1 MQPIRL
7 RDEMMDSERR
17 RTVPR
22 TQANEDGRIQILRP
36 LLPDA
41 GRLLSY
47 LRRIDTNRTYTN
59 WGPLASELEDRL
71 AAHFGIE
78 PGAVTSAASGTSAL
92 VGAILGT
99 AGRARP
105 DRSVAIVPSFTF
117 VATALAVEQCGYRPY
132 LVDVDPDRWHLQA
145 DAVANH
151 PLLNQVGVVV
161 PVAPFG
167 RAVPQAPWLEFERRT
182 GIPVAIDG
190 GASFEALGEDPATFA
205 GDVPVALSFHATKSF
220 STAEGGSVV
229 TTDRKRGIAVNRA
242 LNFGFFADRQCRAA
256 STNGK
261 MSEYHAA
268 IGLAGLDGWHEKRRA
283 LQEVA
288 CAYRRQFEGAGLGD
302 RLLAAPDVATCYV
315 LFSAAQGGEA
325 AGILQSLESS
335 SIECRLWYG
344 RGVHCEPYYAAVPH
358 DDLPVT
364 DRAASL
370 TIGLPV
376 APDLPDAAVRRVVAS
391 VVRGVRGCA

>member
-1 MQPIRL
+1 MI
-7 RDEMMDSERR
+7 DSERR

-22 TQANEDGRIQILRP
+22 KQANEQDGRIQILRP

-47 LRRIDTNRTYTN
+47 LRRIDTNRKYTN

-71 AAHFGIE
+71 AAHFCVE

-105 DRSVAIVPSFTF
+105 DRPIAIVPAFTF
-117 VATALAVEQCGYRPY
+117 VATALAVEQCGYRPH
-132 LVDVDPDRWHLQA
+132 LVDVDADRWQLQM

-151 PLLNQVGVVV
+151 PLLDQVGVVV

-167 RAVPQAPWLEFERRT
+167 RAVPQAPWLDFERRT

-190 GASFEALGEDPATFA
+190 GASFEALGQAPAAFV

-229 TTDRKRGIAVNRA
+229 TTDPRRGIAVSRA
-242 LNFGFFADRQCRAA
+242 LNFGFFDDRECRAT

-268 IGLAGLDGWHEKRRA
+268 IGLAGLDGWHDKRMA

-288 CAYRRQFEGAGLGD
+288 CAYRRQMEAAGMGD
-302 RLLAAPDVATCYV
+302 RLLASPDVASCYV
-315 LFSAAQGGEA
+315 LFRAEHRGEA
-325 AGILQSLESS
+325 ARILRNLESAN
-335 SIECRLWYG
+335 IECRLWYG
-344 RGVHCEPYYAAVPH
+344 RGVHCEPYYAAVSH

-364 DRAASL
+364 DRAAVL

-376 APDLPDAAVRRVVAS
+376 APDLPDAAVRRVVDS
-391 VVRGVRGCA
+391 LVRGVRGCA